1 MKPVLLLLLLPFLP
15 IAADT
20 WQSFA
25 VDTRVTVQLPAP
37 PTEADMAKLVP
48 GGKAGRTRLWMLQ
61 APEGL
66 YQVLR
71 IPSKGTIA
79 KQDTAAR
86 SSYYAGVL
94 SSVLRN
100 EQGRLLARTPFPT
113 TGGVGMEFKYNGV
126 HRGTGK
132 RVIKY
137 TRYLVLDSIGY
148 SLNFIPADRL
158 DSLGLAGNEQRRR
171 FFNSIVVKP

>member
-1 MKPVLLLLLLPFLP
+1 MM
-15 IAADT
+15 
-20 WQSFA
+20 
-25 VDTRVTVQLPAP
+25 QLPAA
-37 PTEADMAKLVP
+37 PTEADMSKFVP
-48 GGKAGRTRLWMLQ
+48 GSAAGRTRLWKLY

-66 YQVLR
+66 YQVIRLS
-71 IPSKGTIA
+71 SKDIIA
-79 KQDTAAR
+79 KHDTAAR

-113 TGGVGMEFKYNGV
+113 AGGEGVEFKYNAM

-137 TRYLVLDSIGY
+137 LRYLVVDSVSY
-148 SLNFIPADRL
+148 SLNFIPADRQ

-171 FFNSIVVKP
+171 FFDSIAVKP